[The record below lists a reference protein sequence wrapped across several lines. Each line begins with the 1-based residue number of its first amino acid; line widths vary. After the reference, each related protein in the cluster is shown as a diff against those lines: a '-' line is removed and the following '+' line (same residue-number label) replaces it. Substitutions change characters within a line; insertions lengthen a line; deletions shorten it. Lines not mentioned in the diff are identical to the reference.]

1 MRCPNCSVENPPE
14 AQFCDNCGTQL
25 VEPRSEEARQS
36 VPTADVATGETRY
49 AGFWIRLGAWA
60 IDVFVLAVSFFI
72 FQIGIQL
79 LVLGLDFFDLS
90 GSFGNLGVVIFLNF
104 PVVVFGPR
112 IYYVLLTG
120 LRGQTVGKMALGI
133 KVVIGGNRNPG
144 IGRAAL
150 RETIGKLISII
161 AFFLGILWIV
171 WDPRK
176 QGWHDK
182 IANTYVVV
190 VRR

>member
-1 MRCPNCSVENPPE
+1 MKCPDCSVENPPE
-14 AQFCDNCGTQL
+14 AQFCGNCGTQL
-25 VEPRSEEARQS
+25 VGPRPGDARQS
-36 VPTADVATGETRY
+36 VPTTTVATGETRY

-60 IDVFVLAVSFFI
+60 IDAFVLGVSFVI

-79 LVLGLDFFDLS
+79 FVLGLDLFRLN

-104 PVVVFGPR
+104 SVVVFGPR
-112 IYYVLLTG
+112 IYYISLTG
-120 LRGQTVGKMALGI
+120 LRGQTVGKMAVGI
-133 KVVIGGNRNPG
+133 KVVVGGNRNPG

-150 RETIGKLISII
+150 RETIGKYLSII
-161 AFFLGILWIV
+161 ALGLGFLWIV
-171 WDPRK
+171 RDPRK

-182 IANTYVVV
+182 IASTYVVV